1 MRRVCVTIGVSRAEG
16 LSPLRAA
23 VTAAEEIGQWAELSG
38 FADAKDI
45 AVLTDRK
52 DPVTIERVCE
62 TLERLLPMGTQTD
75 CLLLHFAGHG
85 LREDSTRTLWLPT
98 NWRTKLR
105 AIAVER
111 LKNRLS
117 DFGIANVTIISD
129 ACKALANDK
138 DSSDLAPDGVLG
150 SGISAGRRPIFDR
163 FDAVH
168 DIESAFMIP
177 GPTPEKSRCIFSGAL
192 VEALW
197 GATGATDPQFPGK
210 VTAGSLADYLATR
223 VADLCTTYQVRCTP
237 ETLPGRPPD
246 HLIYFDMTRVDPAVI
261 PTLPRWPAPIRAAG
275 MNPAM
280 VNPQPEEKG
289 AFDVE
294 TSVSINSERWEY
306 SEERAKIVRDI
317 LGDEFGSTN
326 PEITWFE
333 RRLGIPA
340 GAQGKLDNWA
350 RSIAQTPVKGAAAPS
365 KTQLSWLRAQAR
377 GAVEGAAVAERKA
390 ERRQSTMELFR
401 LAELQFPTEGNLLL
415 SGVTPEAIWSQAP
428 IYRLGRERWQVDYS
442 AGAQQLIVE
451 YGDGVFVPVVIY
463 SALMTIAA
471 RDDRGTVG
479 WLFHDGLEGGDS
491 RRAVDV
497 LVRMQAGEL
506 VPSQVDEVAALL
518 RQNKHGNPVLG
529 AICAYLYDYA
539 GDLDSIRR
547 MAFFYVSQGQPIP
560 FDIALMGELRA
571 FEGDDGDHYVAQAP
585 AVQARTHSKSRAR
598 LPDFVSRATP
608 EAAGPVAGFCPW
620 LRQGWDFIQAP
631 SDREAALVQGL
642 PDIRRHLL
650 PETFTS
656 FDQEG
661 GMILAKHWG
670 MERYR

>member
-23 VTAAEEIGQWAELSG
+23 VTAAEEIGQWAVISG
-38 FADAKDI
+38 FADAKDV

-117 DFGIANVTIISD
+117 DYGIANVTIISD
-129 ACKALANDK
+129 ACKALANNK
-138 DSSDLAPDGVLG
+138 DSSDLTPDGVLG
-150 SGISAGRRPIFDR
+150 SGISAGSRPIFDR

-177 GPTPEKSRCIFSGAL
+177 GSTPEKSRCIFSGAL
-192 VEALW
+192 IEALW
-197 GATGATDPQFPGK
+197 GATGATDPQFPGQ
-210 VTAGSLADYLATR
+210 VTAGSLADYLAAR

-237 ETLPGRPPD
+237 ETLPGRPPN
-246 HLIYFDMTRVDPAVI
+246 HLIYFDTTRVDPAVI
-261 PTLPRWPAPIRAAG
+261 PTLPTWPAPIRTAG
-275 MNPAM
+275 ASQITTDQ
-280 VNPQPEEKG
+280 QPEEKD
-289 AFDVE
+289 AFDVDP
-294 TSVSINSERWEY
+294 TVSVDSKFWEG
-306 SEERAKIVRDI
+306 SEERAIIIRDI

-326 PEITWFE
+326 PEITGFE
-333 RRLGIPA
+333 QHLGIPA
-340 GAQGKLDNWA
+340 VAKRQLNDWTRA
-350 RSIAQTPVKGAAAPS
+350 IAQTPIEGSAAPS
-365 KTQLSWLRAQAR
+365 KTQLLWLRAQAR

-390 ERRQSTMELFR
+390 ARRQSTKRLFR
-401 LAELQFPTEGNLLL
+401 LKDLRSPIGGNLLL
-415 SGVTPEAIWSQAP
+415 TGVAPEAIWSQAP
-428 IYRLGRERWQVDYS
+428 INHLGYNRWRVACS
-442 AGAQQLIVE
+442 AGARQLIVE
-451 YGDGVFVPVVIY
+451 YEDGVFVPVVVY

-479 WLFHDGLEGGDS
+479 WLFHDGQEGRDN
-491 RRAVDV
+491 RRAVDI
-497 LVRMQAGEL
+497 LVRLQAGEL
-506 VPSQVDEVAALL
+506 LPSQVDEVTALL
-518 RQNKHGNPVLG
+518 RQSKHGNPVLG

-547 MAFFYVSQGQPIP
+547 MAFFYVSRGQPIP
-560 FDIALMGELRA
+560 FDIALMGELRISRD
-571 FEGDDGDHYVAQAP
+571 DDGGYNVAQAA
-585 AVQARTHSKSRAR
+585 AVQARACAERHAR

-608 EAAGPVAGFCPW
+608 EATGPVAGSCPW
-620 LRQGWDFIQAP
+620 LRQGWDFIDAP
-631 SDREAALVQGL
+631 SDLEAALVQGL

-656 FDQEG
+656 FDREG
-661 GMILAKHWG
+661 GMILAEHWG